1 MCLILNIDSAQQTAS
16 VSIAKDGVVLNKN
29 CNAIQKD
36 HASFIHTAI
45 KELMATQKIELNAL
59 DAIAVTLGPGSY
71 TGLRVGLAAAKG
83 LCYALNKPLIGIG
96 TLPLMAK
103 TATFQVTDNE
113 MLLCPMIDA
122 RRMEVF
128 TAVYDA
134 ALKEIVAPHAKIL
147 EKNDFLTD
155 FLIKKIS
162 FFGDGMEK
170 WKKIAPHKNAAFL
183 LLEDT
188 VNALSTLSFQK
199 FLAQDFV
206 SLSLASPLYIKE
218 FYNP

>member
-1 MCLILNIDSAQQTAS
+1 MCLILNIDSALQNAS
-16 VSIAKDGVVLNKN
+16 VSIARDGVILNKS

-45 KELMATQKIELNAL
+45 KELMASQKIELSAL

-103 TATFQVTDNE
+103 AATFQVTDNE
-113 MLLCPMIDA
+113 ILLCPMIDA

-134 ALKEIVAPHAKIL
+134 ELKEIVPPHAKIL
-147 EKNDFLTD
+147 EKNDFLTE
-155 FLIKKIS
+155 FSLKKI
-162 FFGDGMEK
+162 FYFGDGMEK
-170 WKKIAPHKNAAFL
+170 WKKISSHKNATFL

-188 VNALSTLSFQK
+188 VNALNILSFQK
-199 FLAQDFV
+199 FLAKDFV
-206 SLSLASPLYIKE
+206 SLSLISPLYIKE

>member
-1 MCLILNIDSAQQTAS
+1 MCLILNIDSALQNAS
-16 VSIAKDGVVLNKN
+16 VSIAKEGIILNKSSN
-29 CNAIQKD
+29 GTQKD

-45 KELMATQKIELNAL
+45 KALMASQKMELSAL

-71 TGLRVGLAAAKG
+71 TGLRVGLAATKG

-96 TLPLMAK
+96 SLPLMAK
-103 TATFQVTDNE
+103 AASLQITDNE

-128 TAVYDA
+128 TAVYDTE
-134 ALKEIVAPHAKIL
+134 LKEIVQPHAKIL
-147 EKNDFLTD
+147 EKNDFLTE
-155 FLIKKIS
+155 FSLKKIF

-170 WKKIAPHKNAAFL
+170 WKNLSPHKNAGFL

-188 VNALSTLSFQK
+188 VNAMNILSFEK
-199 FLAQDFV
+199 FAAKDFI
-206 SLSLASPLYIKE
+206 SLSMATPLYIKE